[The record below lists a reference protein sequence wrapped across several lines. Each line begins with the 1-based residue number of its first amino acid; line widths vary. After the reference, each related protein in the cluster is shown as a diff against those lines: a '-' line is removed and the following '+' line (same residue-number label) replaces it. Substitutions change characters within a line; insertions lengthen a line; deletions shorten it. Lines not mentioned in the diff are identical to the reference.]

1 MGDLNRL
8 PQVTLQLGLELHAR
22 YAPLDRLALPILDF
36 ALADRERL
44 AGLDFERAN
53 AAGDEPRDVHQ
64 PIVRKSIHH
73 LIAETTLL
81 HHPFGDLQHQLLR
94 NVHLKS
100 DDFHWVLLPFVRTR
114 MRCSIPMVRRYIPDR
129 SPKASQARLDPE
141 VGTAQPRG
149 TGY

>member
-44 AGLDFERAN
+44 AGLDFERAD

-81 HHPFGDLQHQLLR
+81 HHPFGELQHQLLR
-94 NVHLKS
+94 DVHLKS
-100 DDFHWVLLPFVRTR
+100 DDFHWVLPPFVRTR
-114 MRCSIPMVRRYIPDR
+114 MRCIVPTVRRHIPDWET
-129 SPKASQARLDPE
+129 SASQARLHPM
-141 VGTAQPRG
+141 VGTVQPRRKR
-149 TGY
+149 Y